1 MHGCWFGSVFGWGVG
16 AGEMLLS
23 LIIIVLIVCFI
34 IGAFRRKPV
43 NPDYR
48 DSLAILKRRLASGEI
63 TLEEFEA
70 VKKVL

>member
-1 MHGCWFGSVFGWGVG
+1 MHGCWFGNVFGWGVG
-16 AGEMLLS
+16 LAEMLLS
-23 LIIIVLIVCFI
+23 LTIIVLIVSLV
-34 IGAFRRKPV
+34 IGAFRHKPV
-43 NPDYR
+43 NSDYR